1 MTLCARRRDAGKG
14 TQIGDRLAGGRVCA
28 DARVCG
34 VCALRGRNAWRSV
47 VISRIIRSENRGYAG
62 RVACGWGVTTANV
75 LTSSARAQSVR
86 PAVRYVVIRGA

>member
-1 MTLCARRRDAGKG
+1 MRARVPKLGIASRAG
-14 TQIGDRLAGGRVCA
+14 AMRVCI
-28 DARVCG
+28 
-34 VCALRGRNAWRSV
+34 RGRNAWRSV